1 MTKHISREDIKE
13 GIKSIKFYGLN
24 KYKEGCCMKLLI
36 LEIDEP
42 VGIHRFKIGDKVQI
56 KSERMNIHFDYV
68 KVRGIVDLN
77 V

>member
-1 MTKHISREDIKE
+1 
-13 GIKSIKFYGLN
+13 
-24 KYKEGCCMKLLI
+24 MKLLI

-56 KSERMNIHFDYV
+56 KSEMMNIHFDYV

-77 V
+77 VWNKRYYVIFNNTTITISRVWFKCLKQKDTM